1 MKILVVDDD
10 IDLRS
15 LIGFALRRD
24 GLLAVEAGSVDAARR
39 AFIDETPD
47 LVILDVNLPDGDGIS
62 LCRELRVSSRVP
74 ILMLTV
80 RAAEDD
86 LVEALEGG
94 ADDYLTKPFSPR
106 TLMARVK
113 ALLRRAGEG
122 GSPDLGPSGAPGL
135 DLEMHRLSLPHRPA
149 LKLTALETRLM
160 QILIA
165 HQGRVVTTDK
175 LIAHVWGPR
184 RIADRQMLKQLVHRL
199 RGKLEIDPGEPQL
212 LRTEAGIGYRFV
224 LD

>member
-24 GLLAVEAGSVDAARR
+24 GLLAVEAGSVEAARR

-47 LVILDVNLPDGDGIS
+47 LVILDVNLPDGDGMS
-62 LCRELRVSSRVP
+62 LCRELRATSRVP

-122 GSPDLGPSGAPGL
+122 GASEPRPSGAASL
-135 DLEMHRLSLPHRPA
+135 DLEMHRLSLPGRPT

-165 HQGRVVTTDK
+165 HQGRVVTSDK

-199 RGKLEIDPGEPQL
+199 RGKLETDPGEPQL